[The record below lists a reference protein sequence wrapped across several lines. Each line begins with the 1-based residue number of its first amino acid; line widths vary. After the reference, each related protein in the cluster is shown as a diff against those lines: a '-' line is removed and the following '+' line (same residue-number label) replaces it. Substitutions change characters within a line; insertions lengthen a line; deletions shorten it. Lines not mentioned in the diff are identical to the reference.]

1 MKTDGLADFPPIRYT
16 VSGGVLMA
24 TVQFKLPIGAKR
36 QVTIPR
42 DCMDL
47 LSLEEGG
54 ELLLEVVGDHAVL
67 LPVVSIAR
75 RDLPEELRKK
85 YLSRRGEKSSDIPLS
100 QFLSQIGYNSAEG
113 TPPRKGSAA
122 AKKKRALRGEPVSRG
137 SALKS
142 R

>member
-1 MKTDGLADFPPIRYT
+1 
-16 VSGGVLMA
+16 MA
-24 TVQFKLPIGAKR
+24 TMQFKLPIGAKR

-42 DCMDL
+42 DCMNL

-54 ELLLEVVGDHAVL
+54 ELLLEIVGDHAVL

-85 YLSRRGEKSSDIPLS
+85 YLSRRGEKASDIPLS
-100 QFLSQIGYNSAEG
+100 KFLDHIGYESSAAA
-113 TPPRKGSAA
+113 PPRKSTAA
-122 AKKKRALRGEPVSRG
+122 SKRKRTLRGEPV
-137 SALKS
+137 ALGTKLEA